1 MKKQEFTNFGD
12 GLRTTWY
19 CDQPDCTNSVSTTWL
34 DVAKEIVNTGG
45 ESEGWN
51 ITKSGKALCRIHK

>member
-1 MKKQEFTNFGD
+1 MKIRELTVYGD

-19 CDQPDCTNSVSTTWL
+19 CDQENCKNSISTTWL
-34 DVAKEIVNTGG
+34 DVAKEIVDTGG
-45 ESEGWN
+45 ESAGWN